1 MAELAIAGIV
11 AAQRWHLISSSRA
24 VGFQIAL
31 LGLAYASMGVLIAS
45 RRAENRIGWLF
56 LVIGVS
62 AAASALATAL
72 STDAPLGPHALFGA
86 DIGSWLNQ
94 FVWAPAWISIPTF
107 VLLLFP
113 DGRLPSRRFR
123 LIGWL
128 AALGIGGAVV
138 GGMLSPDNSST
149 PGFRNPLVVL
159 PKSVDLL
166 SVLSLGLVAVAGIG
180 SIVGLVVRYRRSRGD
195 EREQLK
201 WFVFAGVA
209 TAVLYVGLT
218 AEVKAG
224 ALQALGFIAIPLLP
238 AATAVA
244 VLRYRLYD
252 IDRIISRT
260 VTYTLVT
267 ALVAGVYVLV
277 VLVPTTV
284 LGHGHTPPWL
294 VAVGTILAAAAFRPI
309 RRRIQNAIDRR
320 FNRSRYDAAWA
331 IEAFSARLRDEVD
344 IDELTNDLQAL
355 VRRTM
360 EPEHISVWLRST

>member
-1 MAELAIAGIV
+1 
-11 AAQRWHLISSSRA
+11 
-24 VGFQIAL
+24 
-31 LGLAYASMGVLIAS
+31 
-45 RRAENRIGWLF
+45 
-56 LVIGVS
+56 
-62 AAASALATAL
+62 
-72 STDAPLGPHALFGA
+72 
-86 DIGSWLNQ
+86 
-94 FVWAPAWISIPTF
+94 
-107 VLLLFP
+107 
-113 DGRLPSRRFR
+113 
-123 LIGWL
+123 
-128 AALGIGGAVV
+128 
-138 GGMLSPDNSST
+138 MLSPDNSST